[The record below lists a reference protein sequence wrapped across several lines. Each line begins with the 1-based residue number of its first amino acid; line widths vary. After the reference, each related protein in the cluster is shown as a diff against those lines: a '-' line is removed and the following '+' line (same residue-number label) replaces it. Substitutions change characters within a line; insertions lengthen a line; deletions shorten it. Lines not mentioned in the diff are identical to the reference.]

1 MAIGLIDFD
10 DIDQWEPDLA
20 AVLRPL
26 FPESIGPAIAASAPQ
41 YVEDTLD
48 LLFNMSDRNA
58 VIDSTVNWIRSTS
71 IAGYHGSR
79 LADSEIA
86 SIRAIGLIP
95 LKAEARRYRLE
106 RALSRHPEWPEVAGR
121 LESAIQAHGQGSV
134 AGRREDQV
142 HLTLSKAGLTIGFNH
157 YLTHG
162 AEFDQRVAY
171 ALLGAEGTALLATDG
186 EATVI
191 RVAVPGPLALDAAH
205 PYFTINEMRARGE
218 IPNLVSDILTAW
230 SYRLAHPGFQSR
242 TLKIDCGM
250 VFRSTVS
257 TDWIVS
263 VERFPTGSMTGSR
276 MFNGTGALHA

>member
-10 DIDQWEPDLA
+10 DIDQWGADLA
-20 AVLRPL
+20 AVLHPL
-26 FPESIGPAIAASAPQ
+26 LPESIGLAIAASTPQ
-41 YVEDTLD
+41 YIEDALN
-48 LLFNMSDRNA
+48 LLFDVTDRNA
-58 VIDSTVNWIRSTS
+58 VIDSTVNWIRSTN

-106 RALSRHPEWPEVAGR
+106 RVLSRHPEWPAVAGR
-121 LESAIQAHGQGSV
+121 LESAIQAHGQGNV

-142 HLTLSKAGLTIGFNH
+142 HLTLSKAGLTTGFNH

-162 AEFDQRVAY
+162 AEFDQHVAY
-171 ALLGAEGTALLATDG
+171 TLLGSEGKALLATDG

-191 RVAVPGPLALDAAH
+191 RAAVPGPLALDAAH
-205 PYFTINEMRARGE
+205 RYLTINEMRARGE
-218 IPNLVSDILTAW
+218 IPNLVREILMAW
-230 SYRLAHPGFQSR
+230 SYWIAHPGFQSR

-250 VFRSTVS
+250 VFHSTVS
-257 TDWIVS
+257 ADRIVS
-263 VERFPTGSMTGSR
+263 VEK
-276 MFNGTGALHA
+276 LLKC

>member
-10 DIDQWEPDLA
+10 DIDQWEPDLS
-20 AVLRPL
+20 AVLHPL
-26 FPESIGPAIAASAPQ
+26 LPELIRSSIAGSAPQ
-41 YVEDTLD
+41 YVEDALD
-48 LLFNMSDRNA
+48 LLFNMSDRDA

-86 SIRAIGLIP
+86 SIRVIGLIP

-106 RALSRHPEWPEVAGR
+106 RVLSRHPKWPEVAGR
-121 LESAIQAHGQGSV
+121 LESTIQTHGQGSV

-142 HLTLSKAGLTIGFNH
+142 HLTLSKAGLTTGFNH

-162 AEFDQRVAY
+162 AEFDQHVANT
-171 ALLGAEGTALLATDG
+171 LLGTEGTALLASDG

-205 PYFTINEMRARGE
+205 PYSTINEMRARGE
-218 IPNLVSDILTAW
+218 IPNLVRDILKAW
-230 SYRLAHPGFQSR
+230 SYRLAHTGFQSR

-257 TDWIVS
+257 TDWILS
-263 VERFPTGSMTGSR
+263 VDRFPTDSMTRSS